1 MPETSF
7 LLERFLPSDTTM
19 YAGPGESTREYVDKM
34 LLAAL
39 QEAQTVGRA
48 YDNKAQI
55 VGVGYI
61 LALNLVLHFGD
72 LLPTHAPI
80 GPLFYAVVWGI
91 VIMPILQF
99 GQVLYPSRS
108 RAEKEFTGKT
118 SGGSN
123 LPHIYYVDPNSFA
136 DVRDLVHQALKSDW
150 TSVLA
155 AELLKT
161 SRVRTIKQARFRRGL
176 MMTVVSFI
184 VLGGEQLFRSL
195 ALA

>member
-1 MPETSF
+1 MRLT
-7 LLERFLPSDTTM
+7 RD
-19 YAGPGESTREYVDKM
+19 YADKM

-39 QEAQTVGRA
+39 QDAQAVARS
-48 YDNKAQI
+48 YDTKAQI

-80 GPLFYAVVWGI
+80 GPLFFAVVWGI

-99 GQVLYPSRS
+99 GQVLYPSRT
-108 RAEKEFTGKT
+108 RAEREFVAKRPWFR
-118 SGGSN
+118 S
-123 LPHIYYVDPNSFA
+123 PRVYYVDPDYFA
-136 DVRDLVHQALKSDW
+136 DVRDFVQQALRSDW

-161 SRVRTIKQARFRRGL
+161 SRVRIIKQARFRRGL
-176 MMTVVSFI
+176 MMTVVSFL
-184 VLGGEQLFRSL
+184 VLGGEQFFRSL
-195 ALA
+195 AVSG